1 MKILIAITALFL
13 FAMTNAPSAL
23 AQDLEVRCEYKGENI
38 GINTAIGCIPV
49 LTEDPNDPTVFLAW
63 ILTWSIGIAGGIAFL
78 LILLAGFQIITSQ
91 GNPERMKA
99 GQELLTAA
107 VSGLLLLIFSI
118 FILNFIGVDILGLP
132 IGQ

>member
-1 MKILIAITALFL
+1 MRILIVTTVLYL
-13 FAMTNAPSAL
+13 FALTGASPAL
-23 AQDLEVRCEYKGENI
+23 AQDLEVRCDYKGEDI

-49 LTEDPNDPTVFLAW
+49 LTDDPDLFLAW
-63 ILTWSIGIAGGIAFL
+63 ILTWAIGIAGGIAFL
-78 LILLAGFQIITSQ
+78 LILVAGFQIITSQ

-132 IGQ
+132 IGR